1 MFKNTKQKVIAGVA
15 GLAVVAA
22 LGAGFA
28 YANGAFTPATTP
40 EAPATVAKAN
50 VQRNMKQLTAA
61 NVTKAAANL
70 TFAGTDV
77 SATNPVSVSI
87 ADGHVMVTETSSD
100 TAANNVWY
108 APRRA
113 AALAARLA
121 ETKVTDSADENK
133 DTDIKDVTY
142 VVTDTEG
149 NVKIAVTEEPTA
161 DAVATAGKQ
170 TPLDETNPDEVK
182 STVTV
187 EVTEDEAKHM
197 DEVQPTADTKTD
209 AEKTSDTKADS
220 EKTSDATSDK
230 KEDTNATSTD
240 TPTEAPKTDKVL
252 NESTGFTMSEDTH
265 DGLAD
270 DEKANVATSGG
281 KEVTDPTGTAITP
294 AAPAPKQ
301 EAATEAEAP
310 APEKAETVAQNA
322 PEPSYSAPAAPSNS
336 SSYTAPAAPSNSSS
350 YTAPSQPAQ
359 REKHYV
365 VDVYAW
371 DEQVQT
377 GSHYLTSDGHIF
389 YDDNSLNAYM
399 KQQIKAGHTRIS
411 YSVEPDYTTVHHP
424 EQGHWE

>member
-1 MFKNTKQKVIAGVA
+1 MFKTTKQKVIAGVA

-28 YANGAFTPATTP
+28 YANGAFTPAATP
-40 EAPATVAKAN
+40 EVPATVAKAN

-77 SATNPVSVSI
+77 SVSNPVSVSI

-121 ETKVTDSADENK
+121 ETRVTDSTDENK
-133 DTDIKDVTY
+133 EADIKDVTY

-197 DEVQPTADTKTD
+197 DEVQPTADTKTE
-209 AEKTSDTKADS
+209 AETSDTKADS

-230 KEDTNATSTD
+230 KEDANATSTD
-240 TPTEAPKTDKVL
+240 TPAEAPKTDKVL

-281 KEVTDPTGTAITP
+281 KEVTDPAGTAITP

-322 PEPSYSAPAAPSNS
+322 PEPSYS
-336 SSYTAPAAPSNSSS
+336 TPAAPSNSSS

-359 REKHYV
+359 REKQRVWV
-365 VDVYAW
+365 VDHPAW
-371 DEQVQT
+371 DEQVLS
-377 GSHYLTSDGHIF
+377 GGHFITSDGHTF
-389 YDDNSLNAYM
+389 YDKDSMTAYV
-399 KQQIKAGHTRIS
+399 KQQIKAGNTRIS
-411 YSVEPDYTTVHHP
+411 YSVVDDYTTVHHP
-424 EQGHWE
+424 EEGHWEWQ

>member
-1 MFKNTKQKVIAGVA
+1 MLKTTKQKVIAGVA
-15 GLAVVAA
+15 GLAVIAA
-22 LGAGFA
+22 LGTGFA
-28 YANGAFTPATTP
+28 YANGAFTPTATP

-77 SATNPVSVSI
+77 SVSNPVSVSI

-149 NVKIAVTEEPTA
+149 NIKIAVTEEPTA
-161 DAVATAGKQ
+161 EAVATAGKQ

-182 STVTV
+182 STVVV

-197 DEVQPTADTKTD
+197 DEVQPTADTKTE
-209 AEKTSDTKADS
+209 AETSDTKAETSDTKADS

-230 KEDTNATSTD
+230 KEDAD
-240 TPTEAPKTDKVL
+240 TTADTTPAEAPKTDKVL

-281 KEVTDPTGTAITP
+281 KEVTDPAGTAITP

-336 SSYTAPAAPSNSSS
+336 SSYTAP
-350 YTAPSQPAQ
+350 SQPAQ

-371 DEQVQT
+371 DETVQT
-377 GSHYLTSDGHIF
+377 GSHYLTSDGHVF

-399 KQQIKAGHTRIS
+399 KQQIKAGNTRIS
-411 YSVEPDYTTVHHP
+411 YSVEPDYTTIHHP
-424 EQGHWE
+424 EKGHWE

>member
-1 MFKNTKQKVIAGVA
+1 MLKNTKQRVIAGVA
-15 GLAVVAA
+15 GLAVVAV
-22 LGAGFA
+22 LGTGFA
-28 YANGAFTPATTP
+28 YANGAFTPTATP
-40 EAPATVAKAN
+40 EAPAAVAKAN

-77 SATNPVSVSI
+77 SVTNPVSVSI
-87 ADGHVMVTETSSD
+87 TDGHVMVTETSSD

-121 ETKVTDSADENK
+121 ETKVADSADENK
-133 DTDIKDVTY
+133 DTNIKDVTY

-161 DAVATAGKQ
+161 EAVATAGKQ

-182 STVTV
+182 STVVV

-197 DEVQPTADTKTD
+197 DEVQPTADTKTET
-209 AEKTSDTKADS
+209 ATSDTKADS

-230 KEDTNATSTD
+230 KEDANATSTD
-240 TPTEAPKTDKVL
+240 TPAEAPKTDKVL

-265 DGLAD
+265 DGLAE

-281 KEVTDPTGTAITP
+281 KEVTDPAGTAITP

-301 EAATEAEAP
+301 EDATEAEAP

-322 PEPSYSAPAAPSNS
+322 PEPSYSAPAAPSS
-336 SSYTAPAAPSNSSS
+336 SSS

-359 REKHYV
+359 REKQRVWV
-365 VDVYAW
+365 VDKPAW
-371 DEQVQT
+371 DETVET
-377 GSHYLTSDGHIF
+377 GEHIRISDGTIF
-389 YDDNSLNAYM
+389 YNAADASAYM
-399 KQQIKAGHTRIS
+399 KQQIKAGITRIS

-424 EQGHWE
+424 EEGHWEWQ

>member
-1 MFKNTKQKVIAGVA
+1 MFKNTKQKVIVGVA

-22 LGAGFA
+22 LGTGFA
-28 YANGAFTPATTP
+28 YANGAFAPTATP
-40 EAPATVAKAN
+40 EVPATVAKAN

-77 SATNPVSVSI
+77 SVTNPVSVSI

-161 DAVATAGKQ
+161 EAVATAGKQ

-197 DEVQPTADTKTD
+197 DEVQLTAATKTE
-209 AEKTSDTKADS
+209 ATSSDTKADS

-230 KEDTNATSTD
+230 NKDASATSTD
-240 TPTEAPKTDKVL
+240 TPAEAPKTDKVL

-281 KEVTDPTGTAITP
+281 KEVTDPAGTAITP

-322 PEPSYSAPAAPSNS
+322 PESSYSAPAAPSNS
-336 SSYTAPAAPSNSSS
+336 NSYT
-350 YTAPSQPAQ
+350 TPSQPAQ
-359 REKHYV
+359 REKQRVWV
-365 VDVYAW
+365 VDRPAW
-371 DEQVQT
+371 DETIET
-377 GSHYLTSDGHIF
+377 GEHIRISDGTIF
-389 YDDNSLNAYM
+389 YNAADATAYV
-399 KQQIKAGHTRIS
+399 KQQIKAGITRIS

-424 EQGHWE
+424 EEGHWEWQ

>member
-1 MFKNTKQKVIAGVA
+1 MLKTTKQKVIAGVA

-22 LGAGFA
+22 LGTGFA
-28 YANGAFTPATTP
+28 YANGVFTPASTP
-40 EAPATVAKAN
+40 EAPAAVAKAN

-133 DTDIKDVTY
+133 EADIKDVTY

-182 STVTV
+182 STVVV

-197 DEVQPTADTKTD
+197 DEVQPTADTKT
-209 AEKTSDTKADS
+209 ETGTSDAKTDS
-220 EKTSDATSDK
+220 EKTNDITSDK
-230 KEDTNATSTD
+230 KGDADTTA
-240 TPTEAPKTDKVL
+240 EAPKTDKVL

-281 KEVTDPTGTAITP
+281 KEVTDPAGTAITP

-310 APEKAETVAQNA
+310 APEKAEAVAQNA

-336 SSYTAPAAPSNSSS
+336 SSYTAP
-350 YTAPSQPAQ
+350 SQPAQ
-359 REKHYV
+359 REKQRVWV
-365 VDVYAW
+365 VDKPAW
-371 DEQVQT
+371 DETVET
-377 GSHYLTSDGHIF
+377 GEHIRISDGTIF
-389 YDDNSLNAYM
+389 YNAADASAYM
-399 KQQIKAGHTRIS
+399 KQQIKAGITRIS

-424 EQGHWE
+424 EEGHWEWQ

>member
-1 MFKNTKQKVIAGVA
+1 MFKNTKQKVIAGGA
-15 GLAVVAA
+15 TLAVVAA

-28 YANGAFTPATTP
+28 YANGAFTPAATP

-133 DTDIKDVTY
+133 ETDIKDVTY
-142 VVTDTEG
+142 VVADTEG
-149 NVKIAVTEEPTA
+149 NVKIAVTEEPSA

-197 DEVQPTADTKTD
+197 DEVQPTADTKTE
-209 AEKTSDTKADS
+209 AETSDTKADS

-230 KEDTNATSTD
+230 KEDANATSTD
-240 TPTEAPKTDKVL
+240 TPAEAPKTDKVL

-265 DGLAD
+265 DGLAE
-270 DEKANVATSGG
+270 DEKPNVATSGG

-322 PEPSYSAPAAPSNS
+322 PEPSYSAPAS
-336 SSYTAPAAPSNSSS
+336 PSNSSS

-359 REKHYV
+359 REKQKVWV
-365 VDVYAW
+365 VDRPAW
-371 DEQVQT
+371 DERVVS
-377 GSHYLTSDGHIF
+377 GGHFVTSDGHAF
-389 YDDNSLNAYM
+389 YDKDSMTAYV
-399 KQQIKAGHTRIS
+399 KEQIKAGNTRIS
-411 YSVEPDYTTVHHP
+411 YSVVPDYTTIHHP
-424 EQGHWE
+424 EEGHWEWR

>member
-1 MFKNTKQKVIAGVA
+1 MFKNTKQKVIAGGA
-15 GLAVVAA
+15 TLAVVAA

-28 YANGAFTPATTP
+28 YANGAFTPTATP

-133 DTDIKDVTY
+133 EADIKDVTY

-170 TPLDETNPDEVK
+170 TPLDETNPEEVK
-182 STVTV
+182 STVVV
-187 EVTEDEAKHM
+187 EVTENEAKHM
-197 DEVQPTADTKTD
+197 DEVQPTADTKTET
-209 AEKTSDTKADS
+209 ATSDTKADS
-220 EKTSDATSDK
+220 EKTSDTTSDK
-230 KEDTNATSTD
+230 KEDATSTD
-240 TPTEAPKTDKVL
+240 IPAEAPKTDKVL

-281 KEVTDPTGTAITP
+281 KEVTDPAGTAITP

-310 APEKAETVAQNA
+310 APEKADTVAQNA
-322 PEPSYSAPAAPSNS
+322 PEPSYSAPATPSNS
-336 SSYTAPAAPSNSSS
+336 SSYAT
-350 YTAPSQPAQ
+350 PSQPAQ
-359 REKHYV
+359 PTERKKQYV

-371 DEQVQT
+371 DEQVPN
-377 GSHYLTSDGHIF
+377 GYHYLFSDGHI
-389 YDDNSLNAYM
+389 AYTDEESIAYS
-399 KQQIKAGHTRIS
+399 KAQFKAGVRNLS
-411 YSVEPDYTTVHHP
+411 YSVVDDYITVHHP

>member
-1 MFKNTKQKVIAGVA
+1 MLKTTKQKVIAGVA

-28 YANGAFTPATTP
+28 YANGVFTPAPTP
-40 EAPATVAKAN
+40 EAPAAVAKAN

-77 SATNPVSVSI
+77 SVTNPVSVSI

-121 ETKVTDSADENK
+121 ETRVTDSVDENK
-133 DTDIKDVTY
+133 EADIKDVTY

-197 DEVQPTADTKTD
+197 DEVQPTADTKTE
-209 AEKTSDTKADS
+209 AETSDTKADS

-230 KEDTNATSTD
+230 KADANATST
-240 TPTEAPKTDKVL
+240 PAEAPKTDKVL

-336 SSYTAPAAPSNSSS
+336 NS

-377 GSHYLTSDGHIF
+377 GEHIRMSDGTIF
-389 YDDNSLNAYM
+389 YNAADASAYM
-399 KQQIKAGHTRIS
+399 KAKLKQGITNIS
-411 YSVEPDYTTVHHP
+411 YSVEPEYTTVHHP

>member
-1 MFKNTKQKVIAGVA
+1 MLKTTKQKVIAGVA

-22 LGAGFA
+22 LGTGFA
-28 YANGAFTPATTP
+28 YANGAFAPASTP
-40 EAPATVAKAN
+40 EVPAAVAKAN

-77 SATNPVSVSI
+77 SVTNPVSVSI

-121 ETKVTDSADENK
+121 ETKVTDSANENK
-133 DTDIKDVTY
+133 EADIKDVTY

-182 STVTV
+182 STVVV

-209 AEKTSDTKADS
+209 TEKTSDV
-220 EKTSDATSDK
+220 TSDK
-230 KEDTNATSTD
+230 KEDANATSND
-240 TPTEAPKTDKVL
+240 TPAEAPKTDKVL

-336 SSYTAPAAPSNSSS
+336 SSYTAP
-350 YTAPSQPAQ
+350 SQPAQ
-359 REKHYV
+359 REKQRVWV
-365 VDVYAW
+365 VDKPAW
-371 DEQVQT
+371 DETIET
-377 GSHYLTSDGHIF
+377 GEHIRISDGTIF
-389 YDDNSLNAYM
+389 YNAADATAYV
-399 KQQIKAGHTRIS
+399 KQQIKAGITRIS

-424 EQGHWE
+424 EEGHWEWQ

>member
-22 LGAGFA
+22 LGTGFA
-28 YANGAFTPATTP
+28 YAHGAFAPASTP
-40 EAPATVAKAN
+40 EAPAAVAKAN

-77 SATNPVSVSI
+77 SVTNPVSVSI

-133 DTDIKDVTY
+133 EADIKDVTY

-161 DAVATAGKQ
+161 EAVATAGKQ

-182 STVTV
+182 STVVV

-209 AEKTSDTKADS
+209 TEKTSDV
-220 EKTSDATSDK
+220 TSDK
-230 KEDTNATSTD
+230 KEDANATSND
-240 TPTEAPKTDKVL
+240 APAEAPKTDKVL

-281 KEVTDPTGTAITP
+281 KEVTDPAGTAITP
-294 AAPAPKQ
+294 TAPAPKQ

-310 APEKAETVAQNA
+310 APEKADTVAQNA

-336 SSYTAPAAPSNSSS
+336 SSYTAP
-350 YTAPSQPAQ
+350 SQPAQ
-359 REKHYV
+359 REKQKVWV
-365 VDVYAW
+365 VDKPAW
-371 DEQVQT
+371 DEQVV
-377 GSHYLTSDGHIF
+377 SDSYIRMSDGTIF
-389 YDDNSLNAYM
+389 HNTADAIAYM
-399 KQQIKAGHTRIS
+399 KAKFKQGVKNLS
-411 YSVEPDYTTVHHP
+411 YSAEDEYTTIHHP
-424 EQGHWE
+424 EEGHWEWQ

>member
-28 YANGAFTPATTP
+28 YANGAFTPAPTP

-50 VQRNMKQLTAA
+50 VQRSMKQLTAA

-77 SATNPVSVSI
+77 SVTNPVSVSI

-121 ETKVTDSADENK
+121 ETKVADSADENK

-187 EVTEDEAKHM
+187 EVNEDEAKHM
-197 DEVQPTADTKTD
+197 DEVQPTADTKTE
-209 AEKTSDTKADS
+209 AATSDTKADS

-230 KEDTNATSTD
+230 KEDAD
-240 TPTEAPKTDKVL
+240 TTADTTPAEAPKTDKVL

-265 DGLAD
+265 DGLAE

-281 KEVTDPTGTAITP
+281 KEVTDPAGTAITP

-310 APEKAETVAQNA
+310 APEKADTVAQNA

-336 SSYTAPAAPSNSSS
+336 SSYTAP
-350 YTAPSQPAQ
+350 SQPAQ
-359 REKHYV
+359 REKKKIWV
-365 VDVYAW
+365 ITQYAW

-389 YDDNSLNAYM
+389 YDDDSLNTYM
-399 KQQIKAGHTRIS
+399 KQQIKAGNKRIS
-411 YSVEPDYTTVHHP
+411 YSVEPDYTTIHHP
-424 EQGHWE
+424 EEGRWEWQ

>member
-28 YANGAFTPATTP
+28 YANGAFTPTATP

-77 SATNPVSVSI
+77 SVSNPVSVSI

-182 STVTV
+182 STVVV

-197 DEVQPTADTKTD
+197 DEVQPTADTKTE
-209 AEKTSDTKADS
+209 AATSDTKTDS

-230 KEDTNATSTD
+230 KEDANTTSTD
-240 TPTEAPKTDKVL
+240 APKTDKVL

-281 KEVTDPTGTAITP
+281 KEVTDPAGTAITP

-322 PEPSYSAPAAPSNS
+322 PEPSYSAPAAPSNP
-336 SSYTAPAAPSNSSS
+336 SSYAT
-350 YTAPSQPAQ
+350 PSQPTQ

-377 GSHYLTSDGHIF
+377 GEHIRMSDGTIF
-389 YDDNSLNAYM
+389 YNAADASAYM
-399 KQQIKAGHTRIS
+399 KAKLKQGITNIS
-411 YSVEPDYTTVHHP
+411 YSVEPEYTTIHHP

>member
-1 MFKNTKQKVIAGVA
+1 MFKNTKQRVIAGGA
-15 GLAVVAA
+15 TLAVVAA
-22 LGAGFA
+22 LGTGYA
-28 YANGAFTPATTP
+28 YANGVFTPTATP

-50 VQRNMKQLTAA
+50 VQRQMKQLTAA

-77 SATNPVSVSI
+77 SVTNPVSVSI

-121 ETKVTDSADENK
+121 ETRVTDSVDENK
-133 DTDIKDVTY
+133 EADIKDVTY

-197 DEVQPTADTKTD
+197 DEVQPTADTKTE
-209 AEKTSDTKADS
+209 AETSDTKADS

-230 KEDTNATSTD
+230 KADANATST
-240 TPTEAPKTDKVL
+240 PAEAPKTDKVL

-270 DEKANVATSGG
+270 DEKPNVATSGG
-281 KEVTDPTGTAITP
+281 KEVTDPAGTTITP

-336 SSYTAPAAPSNSSS
+336 SSYAT
-350 YTAPSQPAQ
+350 PSQPAQ
-359 REKHYV
+359 REKQRVWV
-365 VDVYAW
+365 VDKPAW
-371 DEQVQT
+371 DETVET
-377 GSHYLTSDGHIF
+377 GSHYRISDGTIF
-389 YDDNSLNAYM
+389 YNAADVTAYM
-399 KQQIKAGHTRIS
+399 KQQIKAGITRIS
-411 YSVEPDYTTVHHP
+411 YSVEPDYTTIHHP
-424 EQGHWE
+424 EEGHWEWQ

>member
-1 MFKNTKQKVIAGVA
+1 MFKNTKQRVIAGVA

-28 YANGAFTPATTP
+28 YANGAFTPTATP
-40 EAPATVAKAN
+40 EAPAAVAKAN

-77 SATNPVSVSI
+77 SVTNPVSVSI

-100 TAANNVWY
+100 TATNNVWY

-121 ETKVTDSADENK
+121 ETKVADSADENK
-133 DTDIKDVTY
+133 DADIKDVTY

-197 DEVQPTADTKTD
+197 DEVQPTADTKT
-209 AEKTSDTKADS
+209 ETSTSDTKADS

-230 KEDTNATSTD
+230 KEDATSTD
-240 TPTEAPKTDKVL
+240 TPAEAPKTDKVL

-281 KEVTDPTGTAITP
+281 KEVTDPAGTAITP

-301 EAATEAEAP
+301 EAATEATAP

-336 SSYTAPAAPSNSSS
+336 NS

-359 REKHYV
+359 REKQKVWV
-365 VDVYAW
+365 VDKPAW
-371 DEQVQT
+371 DEQVPD
-377 GSHYLTSDGHIF
+377 GSYYQFTDGHIE
-389 YDDNSLNAYM
+389 YTDEGMNAYY
-399 KQQIKAGHTRIS
+399 KAQIKAGVRKLS
-411 YSVEPDYTTVHHP
+411 YSVVETYKTIHHP

>member
-1 MFKNTKQKVIAGVA
+1 MFKNTKQKVIAGGA
-15 GLAVVAA
+15 TLAVVAA

-28 YANGAFTPATTP
+28 YANGAFTPAATP
-40 EAPATVAKAN
+40 EVPATVAKAN

-77 SATNPVSVSI
+77 SVTNPVSVSI

-182 STVTV
+182 STVIV

-197 DEVQPTADTKTD
+197 DEVQPTADTKT
-209 AEKTSDTKADS
+209 ETGTSDTKSDS

-265 DGLAD
+265 DGLAE

-281 KEVTDPTGTAITP
+281 KEVTDPAGTAITP

-310 APEKAETVAQNA
+310 APEKADAVAQNA

-336 SSYTAPAAPSNSSS
+336 SSYTAP
-350 YTAPSQPAQ
+350 SQPAQ
-359 REKHYV
+359 REKQKVWV
-365 VDVYAW
+365 VDKPAW
-371 DEQVQT
+371 DETVET
-377 GSHYLTSDGHIF
+377 GEHIRISDGTIF
-389 YDDNSLNAYM
+389 YNAADASAYM
-399 KQQIKAGHTRIS
+399 KQQIKAGITRIS
-411 YSVEPDYTTVHHP
+411 YSVEPDYTTIHHP
-424 EQGHWE
+424 EEGHWEWQ

>member
-1 MFKNTKQKVIAGVA
+1 MFKNTKQRVIAGVA

-22 LGAGFA
+22 LGTGFA
-28 YANGAFTPATTP
+28 YANGAFAPASTP
-40 EAPATVAKAN
+40 EAPAAVAKAN

-77 SATNPVSVSI
+77 SVSNPVSVSI
-87 ADGHVMVTETSSD
+87 ADGHVMVTETSND

-133 DTDIKDVTY
+133 ETDIKDVTY
-142 VVTDTEG
+142 VVADTEG

-182 STVTV
+182 STVIV

-197 DEVQPTADTKTD
+197 DEVQPTADTKT
-209 AEKTSDTKADS
+209 ETGTSDTKSDS

-336 SSYTAPAAPSNSSS
+336 SSYTAP
-350 YTAPSQPAQ
+350 SQPAQ
-359 REKHYV
+359 REKQRVWV
-365 VDVYAW
+365 VDKPAW
-371 DEQVQT
+371 DEQVV
-377 GSHYLTSDGHIF
+377 SDSYIRMSDGTIF
-389 YDDNSLNAYM
+389 HSTADAIAYM
-399 KQQIKAGHTRIS
+399 KAKFKQGVTNLS
-411 YSVEPDYTTVHHP
+411 YSAEDEYTTIHHP
-424 EQGHWE
+424 EEGHWEWR

>member
-15 GLAVVAA
+15 TLAVVAA

-161 DAVATAGKQ
+161 EAVATAGKQ
-170 TPLDETNPDEVK
+170 TPLDETNPDDVK
-182 STVTV
+182 STVVV

-209 AEKTSDTKADS
+209 AATSDVKADS

-230 KEDTNATSTD
+230 KEDANATSTD
-240 TPTEAPKTDKVL
+240 TPAEAPKTDKVL

-281 KEVTDPTGTAITP
+281 KEVTDPAGTTITP

-301 EAATEAEAP
+301 EDATEAEAP

-336 SSYTAPAAPSNSSS
+336 NSYA
-350 YTAPSQPAQ
+350 APSQPAQ
-359 REKHYV
+359 REKQRVWV
-365 VDVYAW
+365 VDKPAW
-371 DEQVQT
+371 DEQVPN
-377 GSHYLTSDGHIF
+377 GYHYVTSDGHTF
-389 YDDNSLNAYM
+389 YDKDSLNAYAM
-399 KQQIKAGHTRIS
+399 QQLQAGNTKLS
-411 YSVEPDYTTVHHP
+411 YSVVDDYTTVHHP
-424 EQGHWE
+424 EEGHWEWR

>member
-1 MFKNTKQKVIAGVA
+1 MFKNTKQKVIAGGA
-15 GLAVVAA
+15 TLAVVAA
-22 LGAGFA
+22 LGAGVA
-28 YANGAFTPATTP
+28 YANGAFTPAATP

-50 VQRNMKQLTAA
+50 VQRNMKQLSAA

-182 STVTV
+182 STVVV

-197 DEVQPTADTKTD
+197 DEVQPTADTKTE
-209 AEKTSDTKADS
+209 AATSDTKADS

-230 KEDTNATSTD
+230 KEDANTTS
-240 TPTEAPKTDKVL
+240 TEAPKTDKVL

-281 KEVTDPTGTAITP
+281 KEVTDPAGTAITP

-322 PEPSYSAPAAPSNS
+322 PEPSYSAPAS
-336 SSYTAPAAPSNSSS
+336 PSNSSS

-359 REKHYV
+359 REKQRVWV
-365 VDVYAW
+365 VDEYAW
-371 DEQVQT
+371 DEQVV
-377 GSHYLTSDGHIF
+377 SDSYIRMSDGTIF
-389 YDDNSLNAYM
+389 HSTADAIAYM
-399 KQQIKAGHTRIS
+399 KQQIKAGNTRIS
-411 YSVEPDYTTVHHP
+411 YSAEDEYTTVHHP
-424 EQGHWE
+424 EEGHWEWQ

>member
-1 MFKNTKQKVIAGVA
+1 MFKTTKQKVIAGVA

-22 LGAGFA
+22 LGTGFA
-28 YANGAFTPATTP
+28 YANGAFTPAATP

-77 SATNPVSVSI
+77 SVTNPVSVSI

-121 ETKVTDSADENK
+121 ETKVIDSADENK

-197 DEVQPTADTKTD
+197 DEVQPTADTKT
-209 AEKTSDTKADS
+209 ETETGTSDTKSDS
-220 EKTSDATSDK
+220 EKTSNATSDK
-230 KEDTNATSTD
+230 KEDANATSTD
-240 TPTEAPKTDKVL
+240 TPAEAPKTDKVL

-322 PEPSYSAPAAPSNS
+322 PEPSYSAPASPS
-336 SSYTAPAAPSNSSS
+336 SSSN

-359 REKHYV
+359 REKQRVWV
-365 VDVYAW
+365 VDKPAW
-371 DEQVQT
+371 DETVET
-377 GSHYLTSDGHIF
+377 GDHIRMSDGTIF
-389 YDDNSLNAYM
+389 YNTADAIAYAKAKM
-399 KQQIKAGHTRIS
+399 KQGVTNLS
-411 YSVEPDYTTVHHP
+411 YSVEPDYTTIHHP
-424 EQGHWE
+424 EEGHWEWQ

>member
-1 MFKNTKQKVIAGVA
+1 MLKNTKQRVIAGVA

-22 LGAGFA
+22 LGTGFA
-28 YANGAFTPATTP
+28 YANGAFTPTATP
-40 EAPATVAKAN
+40 EAPAAVAKAN

-77 SATNPVSVSI
+77 SVTNPVSVSI

-182 STVTV
+182 STVVV

-197 DEVQPTADTKTD
+197 DEVQPTADTKTE
-209 AEKTSDTKADS
+209 AATSDTKADS

-230 KEDTNATSTD
+230 KEDAD
-240 TPTEAPKTDKVL
+240 TTADTTPAEAPKTDKVL

-265 DGLAD
+265 DGLAE

-281 KEVTDPTGTAITP
+281 KEVTDPAGTAITP

-301 EAATEAEAP
+301 EDATEAEAP

-336 SSYTAPAAPSNSSS
+336 SSYTAP
-350 YTAPSQPAQ
+350 SQPAQ
-359 REKHYV
+359 REKQRVWV
-365 VDVYAW
+365 VDKPAW
-371 DEQVQT
+371 DETVET
-377 GSHYLTSDGHIF
+377 GEHIRISDGTIF
-389 YDDNSLNAYM
+389 YNAADASAYM
-399 KQQIKAGHTRIS
+399 KQQIKAGITRIS

-424 EQGHWE
+424 EEGHWEWQ

>member
-1 MFKNTKQKVIAGVA
+1 MFKNTKQRVIAGVA

-28 YANGAFTPATTP
+28 YVNGAFTPTATP
-40 EAPATVAKAN
+40 EAPATIAKAN
-50 VQRNMKQLTAA
+50 VQRQMKQLTAA

-77 SATNPVSVSI
+77 SVSNPVSVSI

-182 STVTV
+182 STVVV

-209 AEKTSDTKADS
+209 ASTSDTKTDS
-220 EKTSDATSDK
+220 EKTTDATSDK
-230 KEDTNATSTD
+230 KEDANATSTD
-240 TPTEAPKTDKVL
+240 TPAEAPKTDKVL

-310 APEKAETVAQNA
+310 APEKAEAVAQNA

-336 SSYTAPAAPSNSSS
+336 SSYTAPSQPA
-350 YTAPSQPAQ
+350 QPAQ

-371 DEQVQT
+371 DEQVET
-377 GSHYLTSDGHIF
+377 GSHYQTSDGNVF
-389 YDDNSLNAYM
+389 YDYNSLKAYM
-399 KQQIKAGHTRIS
+399 TQQLKAGNTRIS
-411 YSVEPDYTTVHHP
+411 YSVVPDYTTVHHP

>member
-1 MFKNTKQKVIAGVA
+1 MFKNTKQKVIAGGA
-15 GLAVVAA
+15 TLAVVAA

-149 NVKIAVTEEPTA
+149 NVKIAVSEEPTA
-161 DAVATAGKQ
+161 EAVATAGKQ

-197 DEVQPTADTKTD
+197 DEVQPTADTKTE
-209 AEKTSDTKADS
+209 AETSDTKADS

-230 KEDTNATSTD
+230 KEDADTTAD
-240 TPTEAPKTDKVL
+240 TPAEAPAEAPKTDKVL
-252 NESTGFTMSEDTH
+252 NESTGFIMSEDTH
-265 DGLAD
+265 DGLAE

-281 KEVTDPTGTAITP
+281 KEVTDPAGTAITP
-294 AAPAPKQ
+294 TAPAPKQ

-322 PEPSYSAPAAPSNS
+322 PEPSYSAPATPSSSNS
-336 SSYTAPAAPSNSSS
+336 SSS
-350 YTAPSQPAQ
+350 YSAPSQPAQ

-371 DEQVQT
+371 DEQVPN
-377 GSHYLTSDGHIF
+377 GYHYVTSDGHTF
-389 YDDNSLNAYM
+389 YDKDSLNAYAM
-399 KQQIKAGHTRIS
+399 QQLQAGNTKLS
-411 YSVEPDYTTVHHP
+411 YSVVDDYITVHHP

>member
-1 MFKNTKQKVIAGVA
+1 MLKNTKQRVIAGVA

-22 LGAGFA
+22 LGTGFA
-28 YANGAFTPATTP
+28 YANGAFAPASTP
-40 EAPATVAKAN
+40 EVPAAVAKAN

-61 NVTKAAANL
+61 NATKAAANI

-77 SATNPVSVSI
+77 SVTNPVSVSI
-87 ADGHVMVTETSSD
+87 ADGHVMVTEISSD

-121 ETKVTDSADENK
+121 ETKVIDSADENK

-197 DEVQPTADTKTD
+197 DEVQPTADTKTE
-209 AEKTSDTKADS
+209 AETSDTKADS

-230 KEDTNATSTD
+230 KEDANATSTD
-240 TPTEAPKTDKVL
+240 TPAEAPKTDKVL

-301 EAATEAEAP
+301 EAATEATAP
-310 APEKAETVAQNA
+310 APEKAEVVAQNA

-336 SSYTAPAAPSNSSS
+336 NSYA
-350 YTAPSQPAQ
+350 APSQPAQ
-359 REKHYV
+359 REKQRVWV
-365 VDVYAW
+365 VDKPAW
-371 DEQVQT
+371 DEQVPN
-377 GSHYLTSDGHIF
+377 GYHYVTSDGHVF
-389 YDDNSLNAYM
+389 YDADSLTAYA
-399 KQQIKAGHTRIS
+399 KQQIKAGNTKLS
-411 YSVEPDYTTVHHP
+411 YSVIDDYITVHHP
-424 EQGHWE
+424 EEGHWE

>member
-1 MFKNTKQKVIAGVA
+1 MFKNTKQKVIAGGA
-15 GLAVVAA
+15 TLAVVAA
-22 LGAGFA
+22 LGAGVA

-40 EAPATVAKAN
+40 EVPATVAKAN

-133 DTDIKDVTY
+133 ETDIKDVTY

-197 DEVQPTADTKTD
+197 DEVQPTADTKT
-209 AEKTSDTKADS
+209 ETVTSDTKADS

-230 KEDTNATSTD
+230 KEDAKETSTD
-240 TPTEAPKTDKVL
+240 APAEAPKTDKVL

-265 DGLAD
+265 DGLAE

-281 KEVTDPTGTAITP
+281 KEVTDPAGTAITP

-336 SSYTAPAAPSNSSS
+336 NS

-359 REKHYV
+359 REKQRVWV
-365 VDVYAW
+365 VDKPAW
-371 DEQVQT
+371 DETIET
-377 GSHYLTSDGHIF
+377 GEHIRISDGTIF
-389 YDDNSLNAYM
+389 YNAADATAYV
-399 KQQIKAGHTRIS
+399 KQQIKAGITRIS

-424 EQGHWE
+424 EEGHWEWQ

>member
-1 MFKNTKQKVIAGVA
+1 MFKNTKQKVIAGGA
-15 GLAVVAA
+15 TLAVVAA

-149 NVKIAVTEEPTA
+149 NVKIAVSEEPTA
-161 DAVATAGKQ
+161 EAVATAGKQ

-197 DEVQPTADTKTD
+197 DEVQPTADTKTE
-209 AEKTSDTKADS
+209 AETSDTKADS

-230 KEDTNATSTD
+230 KEDAD
-240 TPTEAPKTDKVL
+240 TTADTLAEAPAEAPKTDKVL
-252 NESTGFTMSEDTH
+252 NESTGFIMSEDTH
-265 DGLAD
+265 DGLAE

-281 KEVTDPTGTAITP
+281 KEVTDPAGTAITP
-294 AAPAPKQ
+294 TAPAPKQ

-322 PEPSYSAPAAPSNS
+322 PEPSYSAPATPSSSNS
-336 SSYTAPAAPSNSSS
+336 SSS
-350 YTAPSQPAQ
+350 YSAPSQPAQ

-371 DEQVQT
+371 DEQVPN
-377 GSHYLTSDGHIF
+377 GYHYVTSDGHTF
-389 YDDNSLNAYM
+389 YDKDSLNAYAM
-399 KQQIKAGHTRIS
+399 QQLQAGNTKLS
-411 YSVEPDYTTVHHP
+411 YSVVDDYITVHHP

>member
-1 MFKNTKQKVIAGVA
+1 MLKTTKQKVIAGVA

-22 LGAGFA
+22 LGTGFA
-28 YANGAFTPATTP
+28 YANGVFTPASTP
-40 EAPATVAKAN
+40 EAPAAVAKAN

-170 TPLDETNPDEVK
+170 TPLDETNPEEVK
-182 STVTV
+182 STVVV

-209 AEKTSDTKADS
+209 AATSDVKADS

-230 KEDTNATSTD
+230 KEDANATSTD
-240 TPTEAPKTDKVL
+240 TPAEAPKTDKVL

-301 EAATEAEAP
+301 EDATEAEAP

-322 PEPSYSAPAAPSNS
+322 PEPSYSAPASPSNS
-336 SSYTAPAAPSNSSS
+336 TSYI
-350 YTAPSQPAQ
+350 APSQPAQ
-359 REKHYV
+359 REKQKVWV
-365 VDVYAW
+365 VDRPAW
-371 DEQVQT
+371 DEQVVS
-377 GSHYLTSDGHIF
+377 GGYIRISDGTIF
-389 YDDNSLNAYM
+389 YNTADAVAYM
-399 KQQIKAGHTRIS
+399 KQQIKAGNTRIS
-411 YSVEPDYTTVHHP
+411 YSAEDEYTTIHHP
-424 EQGHWE
+424 EEGHWEWQ

>member
-28 YANGAFTPATTP
+28 YANGAFSPTATP

-77 SATNPVSVSI
+77 SVSNPVSVSI

-133 DTDIKDVTY
+133 ETDIKDVTY

-161 DAVATAGKQ
+161 EAVATAGKQ

-182 STVTV
+182 STVVV

-197 DEVQPTADTKTD
+197 DEVQPTADTK
-209 AEKTSDTKADS
+209 AETGTSDTKSDS

-230 KEDTNATSTD
+230 KEDTATAK
-240 TPTEAPKTDKVL
+240 TPAEAPKTDKVL

-265 DGLAD
+265 DGLAK

-281 KEVTDPTGTAITP
+281 KEVTDPAGTAITP
-294 AAPAPKQ
+294 AGPAPKQ

-336 SSYTAPAAPSNSSS
+336 SSYTAP
-350 YTAPSQPAQ
+350 SQPAQ

-371 DEQVQT
+371 DEQVPN
-377 GSHYLTSDGHIF
+377 GYHYLMSDGTVF
-389 YDDNSLNAYM
+389 YSASDAIAYAKAKI
-399 KQQIKAGHTRIS
+399 KQGVTNLS
-411 YSVEPDYTTVHHP
+411 YSVVDDYTTIHHP
-424 EQGHWE
+424 EEGHWE

>member
-1 MFKNTKQKVIAGVA
+1 MLKNTKQRVIAGVA
-15 GLAVVAA
+15 GLAVVAT

-28 YANGAFTPATTP
+28 YANGVFTPASTP
-40 EAPATVAKAN
+40 EVPATVAKAN

-77 SATNPVSVSI
+77 SVTNPVSVSI
-87 ADGHVMVTETSSD
+87 ADGHVMVTETSTD

-149 NVKIAVTEEPTA
+149 NVKIAVSEEPTA
-161 DAVATAGKQ
+161 EAVATAGKQ

-197 DEVQPTADTKTD
+197 DEVQPTADTKTE
-209 AEKTSDTKADS
+209 AETSDTKADS

-230 KEDTNATSTD
+230 KEDADTTAD
-240 TPTEAPKTDKVL
+240 TPAEAPKTDKVL
-252 NESTGFTMSEDTH
+252 NESTGFIMSEDTH
-265 DGLAD
+265 DGLAE

-281 KEVTDPTGTAITP
+281 KEVTDPAGTAITP

-301 EAATEAEAP
+301 EAATEATAP
-310 APEKAETVAQNA
+310 APEKAEAVAQNA
-322 PEPSYSAPAAPSNS
+322 PEPNYSAPAAPSNS
-336 SSYTAPAAPSNSSS
+336 NSYA
-350 YTAPSQPAQ
+350 APSQPAQ
-359 REKHYV
+359 REKQRVWV
-365 VDVYAW
+365 VDHPAW
-371 DEQVQT
+371 DETVET
-377 GSHYLTSDGHIF
+377 GDHIRMSDGTIF
-389 YDDNSLNAYM
+389 YNTADAIAYAKAKI
-399 KQQIKAGHTRIS
+399 KQGVTNLS
-411 YSVEPDYTTVHHP
+411 YSVEPDYTTIHHP
-424 EQGHWE
+424 EEGHWEWQ

>member
-1 MFKNTKQKVIAGVA
+1 MFKTTKQKVIAGVA

-28 YANGAFTPATTP
+28 YANGAFTPTATP

-121 ETKVTDSADENK
+121 ETKVADSADENK
-133 DTDIKDVTY
+133 EADIKDVTY

-182 STVTV
+182 STVVV

-197 DEVQPTADTKTD
+197 DEVQPTAGTKTEASSSD
-209 AEKTSDTKADS
+209 AKTDSEKTS

-230 KEDTNATSTD
+230 KEDAKETSTD
-240 TPTEAPKTDKVL
+240 APAEAPKTDKVL

-270 DEKANVATSGG
+270 DEKTNVATSGG

-301 EAATEAEAP
+301 EDATEAEAP

-336 SSYTAPAAPSNSSS
+336 NSYAAPSQP
-350 YTAPSQPAQ
+350 AQPAQ

-371 DEQVQT
+371 DEQVET
-377 GSHYLTSDGHIF
+377 GSHYQTSDGNVF
-389 YDDNSLNAYM
+389 YDYNSLKAYM
-399 KQQIKAGHTRIS
+399 TQQLKAGNTRIS
-411 YSVEPDYTTVHHP
+411 YSVVPDYITVHHP

>member
-1 MFKNTKQKVIAGVA
+1 MFKNTKQKVIAGGA
-15 GLAVVAA
+15 TLAVVAA

-28 YANGAFTPATTP
+28 YANGAFAPKATP
-40 EAPATVAKAN
+40 EAPTAVAKAN

-77 SATNPVSVSI
+77 SVTNPVSVSI

-133 DTDIKDVTY
+133 ETDIKDVTY
-142 VVTDTEG
+142 VVADTEG

-161 DAVATAGKQ
+161 EAVATAGKQ

-182 STVTV
+182 STVIV

-197 DEVQPTADTKTD
+197 DEAQPTADTKTETETSDTKAD
-209 AEKTSDTKADS
+209 AEKTSDT
-220 EKTSDATSDK
+220 TSDK
-230 KEDTNATSTD
+230 KEDAATAE
-240 TPTEAPKTDKVL
+240 TPAEAPKTDKVL

-281 KEVTDPTGTAITP
+281 KEVTDPAGTAITP

-322 PEPSYSAPAAPSNS
+322 PEPSYSAPAAPSS
-336 SSYTAPAAPSNSSS
+336 SSN

-359 REKHYV
+359 REKQRVWV
-365 VDVYAW
+365 VDKPAW
-371 DEQVQT
+371 DEEVPN
-377 GSHYLTSDGHIF
+377 GYHYHFF
-389 YDDNSLNAYM
+389 YDGYDAYTDADLKAHSM
-399 KQQIKAGHTRIS
+399 ELIKAGVRKTGYTVID
-411 YSVEPDYTTVHHP
+411 DYTTVHHP
-424 EQGHWE
+424 EQGHWEWQ

>member
-1 MFKNTKQKVIAGVA
+1 MLKTTKQKVIAGVA

-22 LGAGFA
+22 LGTGFA
-28 YANGAFTPATTP
+28 YANGVFTPATTP
-40 EAPATVAKAN
+40 EVPATVAKAN

-77 SATNPVSVSI
+77 SVSNPVSVSI
-87 ADGHVMVTETSSD
+87 ADGHIMVTETSSD

-121 ETKVTDSADENK
+121 ETKVIDSADENK

-170 TPLDETNPDEVK
+170 TPIDETNPDEVK

-187 EVTEDEAKHM
+187 EVTEDEAKHI
-197 DEVQPTADTKTD
+197 DEVQPTADTKT
-209 AEKTSDTKADS
+209 ET

-230 KEDTNATSTD
+230 KEDANATSTD
-240 TPTEAPKTDKVL
+240 TPVEAPKTDKVL

-265 DGLAD
+265 DGLTD

-281 KEVTDPTGTAITP
+281 KEVTDPAGTAITP

-310 APEKAETVAQNA
+310 APEKADTVAQNA
-322 PEPSYSAPAAPSNS
+322 PEPSYSAPAS
-336 SSYTAPAAPSNSSS
+336 PSNSSS

-359 REKHYV
+359 REKQRVWV
-365 VDVYAW
+365 VDHPAW
-371 DEQVQT
+371 DEQVV
-377 GSHYLTSDGHIF
+377 SDSYIRMSDGTIF
-389 YDDNSLNAYM
+389 HSTADAIAYM
-399 KQQIKAGHTRIS
+399 KAKFKQGVTNLS
-411 YSVEPDYTTVHHP
+411 YSAEDEYTTIHHP
-424 EQGHWE
+424 EEGHWEWR

>member
-1 MFKNTKQKVIAGVA
+1 MFKNTKQRVIAGVA
-15 GLAVVAA
+15 GLAIVAA
-22 LGAGFA
+22 LGTGFA
-28 YANGAFTPATTP
+28 YANGAFTPTATP

-61 NVTKAAANL
+61 NVTKAAGNL

-77 SATNPVSVSI
+77 SVTNPVSVSI
-87 ADGHVMVTETSSD
+87 VDGHVMVTETSSD

-133 DTDIKDVTY
+133 EADIKDVTY

-209 AEKTSDTKADS
+209 ASTSDTKTDS
-220 EKTSDATSDK
+220 EKTTDATSDK
-230 KEDTNATSTD
+230 KEDANATSTD
-240 TPTEAPKTDKVL
+240 TPAEAPKTDKVL

-281 KEVTDPTGTAITP
+281 KEVTDPAGTAITP

-336 SSYTAPAAPSNSSS
+336 SSYTAP
-350 YTAPSQPAQ
+350 SQPAQ
-359 REKHYV
+359 REKQRVWV
-365 VDVYAW
+365 VDHPAW
-371 DEQVQT
+371 DETVET
-377 GSHYLTSDGHIF
+377 GDHIRMSDGTIF
-389 YDDNSLNAYM
+389 YNTADAIAYA
-399 KQQIKAGHTRIS
+399 KQQIKAGNTHLS
-411 YSVEPDYTTVHHP
+411 YSVEPDYTTIHHP
-424 EQGHWE
+424 EEGHWEWQ

>member
-1 MFKNTKQKVIAGVA
+1 MFKNTKQRVIAGVA

-22 LGAGFA
+22 LGTGFA
-28 YANGAFTPATTP
+28 YANGAFTPTATP

-77 SATNPVSVSI
+77 SVSNPVSVSI

-121 ETKVTDSADENK
+121 ETKVTDSADENTK
-133 DTDIKDVTY
+133 ADIKDVTY

-149 NVKIAVTEEPTA
+149 NVKIAVTEEPSA

-209 AEKTSDTKADS
+209 ASTSDTKTDS
-220 EKTSDATSDK
+220 EKTTDATSDK
-230 KEDTNATSTD
+230 KEDANATSTD

-281 KEVTDPTGTAITP
+281 KEVTDPAGTAITP

-336 SSYTAPAAPSNSSS
+336 SSYTAP
-350 YTAPSQPAQ
+350 SQPAQ
-359 REKHYV
+359 REKQRVWV
-365 VDVYAW
+365 VDHPAW
-371 DEQVQT
+371 DEQVLS
-377 GSHYLTSDGHIF
+377 GGHFITSDGHTF
-389 YDDNSLNAYM
+389 YDKDSMTAYV
-399 KQQIKAGHTRIS
+399 KQQIKAGNTRIS
-411 YSVEPDYTTVHHP
+411 YSVVDDYTTIHHP
-424 EQGHWE
+424 EEGHWEWR

>member
-1 MFKNTKQKVIAGVA
+1 MFKNTKQKVIAGGA
-15 GLAVVAA
+15 TLAVVAA

-28 YANGAFTPATTP
+28 YANGAFTPAATP
-40 EAPATVAKAN
+40 EVPATVAKAN

-77 SATNPVSVSI
+77 SATNSVSVSI
-87 ADGHVMVTETSSD
+87 ADGHVMVTEISSD
-100 TAANNVWY
+100 IAANNVWY

-161 DAVATAGKQ
+161 GAVATAGKQ

-197 DEVQPTADTKTD
+197 DEVQPTADTK
-209 AEKTSDTKADS
+209 AEA

-230 KEDTNATSTD
+230 KEDANATSTD
-240 TPTEAPKTDKVL
+240 TPAEAPKTDKVL

-281 KEVTDPTGTAITP
+281 KEVTDPAGTAITP

-336 SSYTAPAAPSNSSS
+336 SSYTAP
-350 YTAPSQPAQ
+350 SQPAQ
-359 REKHYV
+359 REKQRVWV
-365 VDVYAW
+365 VDHPAW
-371 DEQVQT
+371 DETVET
-377 GSHYLTSDGHIF
+377 GDHIRMSDGTIF
-389 YDDNSLNAYM
+389 YNTADAIAYA
-399 KQQIKAGHTRIS
+399 KQQIKAGNTHLS
-411 YSVEPDYTTVHHP
+411 YSVEPDYTTIHHP
-424 EQGHWE
+424 EEGHWEWQ

>member
-1 MFKNTKQKVIAGVA
+1 MLKTTKQKVIAGVA

-22 LGAGFA
+22 LGTGFA
-28 YANGAFTPATTP
+28 YANGVFTPASTP
-40 EAPATVAKAN
+40 EAPAAVAKAN

-142 VVTDTEG
+142 VVADTEG

-182 STVTV
+182 STIVV

-197 DEVQPTADTKTD
+197 DEVQPTADTKTEASSSD
-209 AEKTSDTKADS
+209 AKTDS

-230 KEDTNATSTD
+230 KEGADTTAD
-240 TPTEAPKTDKVL
+240 TTPAEAPKTDKVL

-281 KEVTDPTGTAITP
+281 KEVTDPAGTAITP

-301 EAATEAEAP
+301 EDATEAEAP

-336 SSYTAPAAPSNSSS
+336 NS

-371 DEQVQT
+371 DEQVPN
-377 GSHYLTSDGHIF
+377 GYHYHTSDGNDF
-389 YDDNSLNAYM
+389 YDYASLKAYM
-399 KQQIKAGHTRIS
+399 TQQLKAGITKIS
-411 YSVEPDYTTVHHP
+411 YTAVDDYITVHHP

>member
-1 MFKNTKQKVIAGVA
+1 MFKITKQKVIAGVV

-22 LGAGFA
+22 LGTGFA
-28 YANGAFTPATTP
+28 YAHGVFTPTSNP
-40 EAPATVAKAN
+40 EAPAAVAKAN

-133 DTDIKDVTY
+133 EADIKDVTY

-161 DAVATAGKQ
+161 EAVATAGKQ

-182 STVTV
+182 STVVV

-209 AEKTSDTKADS
+209 AEKTSDV
-220 EKTSDATSDK
+220 TSDK
-230 KEDTNATSTD
+230 KEDANATSTD
-240 TPTEAPKTDKVL
+240 APAEAPKTDKVL

-265 DGLAD
+265 DGLAE
-270 DEKANVATSGG
+270 DEKPNVATSGG
-281 KEVTDPTGTAITP
+281 KEVTDPAGTAITP

-336 SSYTAPAAPSNSSS
+336 SSYTAP
-350 YTAPSQPAQ
+350 SQPAQ
-359 REKHYV
+359 REKQKVWV
-365 VDVYAW
+365 VDRPAW
-371 DEQVQT
+371 DEQVNT
-377 GSHYLTSDGHIF
+377 GSHYHTSDGHDF
-389 YDDNSLNAYM
+389 YDDDSLTVYM
-399 KQQIKAGHTRIS
+399 KQQLKAGNTHLS
-411 YSVEPDYTTVHHP
+411 YSVVEDYTTIHHP
-424 EQGHWE
+424 EEGHWEWQ

>member
-28 YANGAFTPATTP
+28 YANGAFTPAYAP

-77 SATNPVSVSI
+77 SVTNPVSVSI

-182 STVTV
+182 SIVVV

-197 DEVQPTADTKTD
+197 VEVQPTADTKT
-209 AEKTSDTKADS
+209 ETGTSDTKSDS
-220 EKTSDATSDK
+220 EKTSDVTSDK
-230 KEDTNATSTD
+230 KENATTAE
-240 TPTEAPKTDKVL
+240 TPAEAPKTDKVL

-265 DGLAD
+265 DGLAE

-281 KEVTDPTGTAITP
+281 KEVTDPAGTAITP

-301 EAATEAEAP
+301 EDATEAEAP

-336 SSYTAPAAPSNSSS
+336 SSYSAPA
-350 YTAPSQPAQ
+350 QPAQ
-359 REKHYV
+359 PTERKKHYV

-371 DEQVQT
+371 DEQVPN
-377 GSHYLTSDGHIF
+377 GYHFVTSDGHTF
-389 YDDNSLNAYM
+389 YDKDSMTAYV
-399 KQQIKAGHTRIS
+399 KQQIKAGNTKLS
-411 YSVEPDYTTVHHP
+411 YTVVDDYITVHHP
-424 EQGHWE
+424 EEGHWE

>member
-1 MFKNTKQKVIAGVA
+1 MFKNTKQKVIAGGA
-15 GLAVVAA
+15 TLAVVAA

-28 YANGAFTPATTP
+28 YANGAFTPAATP

-113 AALAARLA
+113 AALAARLV

-161 DAVATAGKQ
+161 DAVATADKQ

-182 STVTV
+182 STVVV

-197 DEVQPTADTKTD
+197 DEVQPTADTNTE
-209 AEKTSDTKADS
+209 AETSDTKADS

-230 KEDTNATSTD
+230 KEDANATSTD
-240 TPTEAPKTDKVL
+240 TPAEAPKTDKVL

-336 SSYTAPAAPSNSSS
+336 SSYTAP
-350 YTAPSQPAQ
+350 SQPAQ
-359 REKHYV
+359 REKQKVWV
-365 VDVYAW
+365 VDKPAW
-371 DEQVQT
+371 DETIET
-377 GSHYLTSDGHIF
+377 GEHIRISDGTIF
-389 YDDNSLNAYM
+389 YNAADATAYV
-399 KQQIKAGHTRIS
+399 KQQIKAGITRIS

-424 EQGHWE
+424 EEGHWEWQ

>member
-1 MFKNTKQKVIAGVA
+1 MLKTTKQKVIAGVA

-22 LGAGFA
+22 LGTGFA
-28 YANGAFTPATTP
+28 YANGVFTPASTP
-40 EAPATVAKAN
+40 EAPAAVAKAN

-161 DAVATAGKQ
+161 EAVATAGKQ

-182 STVTV
+182 STVVV

-209 AEKTSDTKADS
+209 AEKTSDV
-220 EKTSDATSDK
+220 TSDK
-230 KEDTNATSTD
+230 KEDANATSND
-240 TPTEAPKTDKVL
+240 TPAEAPKTDKVL

-281 KEVTDPTGTAITP
+281 KEVTDPAGTTITP

-310 APEKAETVAQNA
+310 APEKAEAVAQNA

-336 SSYTAPAAPSNSSS
+336 SSYTTS
-350 YTAPSQPAQ
+350 SQPAQ
-359 REKHYV
+359 REKQRVWV
-365 VDVYAW
+365 VDKPAW
-371 DEQVQT
+371 DEQVPN
-377 GSHYLTSDGHIF
+377 GYHYLFSDGHI
-389 YDDNSLNAYM
+389 AYTDEESIAYA
-399 KQQIKAGHTRIS
+399 KAKLKAGVRKLS
-411 YSVEPDYTTVHHP
+411 YSIVDDYITVHHP
-424 EQGHWE
+424 EEGHWEWQ